1 MKRRLTGS
9 GLIPVFAVLA
19 ILLMPAAARAD
30 VEATVV
36 WYMEQEPGT
45 EQFKVRYIVTPEY
58 LRSDEGGD
66 GEGFVLLDRKDK
78 QIYNVVPAS
87 KTVLEIDGDGKLP
100 PPPASLSI
108 EVRESIDSNAPRLEG
123 HQALT
128 LEMLANETLC
138 RSAIVVPKLLE
149 NVSEA
154 FAEFQQVLAVQQA
167 RMLGN
172 TPEELKTPCYLANTV
187 FATDYHLD
195 RGIPLMEW
203 RAGALNREL
212 LEYKSGVTM
221 PESLFEVPE
230 DYRRFSPPA
239 DQTRRR

>member
-1 MKRRLTGS
+1 MKRRLTRS
-9 GLIPVFAVLA
+9 GLIPVFAMLA
-19 ILLMPAAARAD
+19 FLVMPEAARAD

-66 GEGFVLLDRKDK
+66 GEGFVLLDRKEK
-78 QIYNVVPAS
+78 QIYNVVPGTG
-87 KTVLEIDGDGKLP
+87 TVLEINGDGELP
-100 PPPASLSI
+100 SPPASLSI
-108 EVRESIDSNAPRLEG
+108 EVQESIDRNAPRLEG
-123 HQALT
+123 HHALT
-128 LEMLANETLC
+128 LELSANGTPC
-138 RSAIVVPKLLE
+138 RSAIVVPGLLE

-154 FAEFQQVLAVQQA
+154 LAEFQQVLAVQQA

-187 FATDYHLD
+187 FATDYHVG

-203 RAGALNREL
+203 RTGALSREL
-212 LEYKSGVTM
+212 LEYKRGVKM
-221 PESLFEVPE
+221 PESLFEMPE

-239 DQTRRR
+239 DQALRR